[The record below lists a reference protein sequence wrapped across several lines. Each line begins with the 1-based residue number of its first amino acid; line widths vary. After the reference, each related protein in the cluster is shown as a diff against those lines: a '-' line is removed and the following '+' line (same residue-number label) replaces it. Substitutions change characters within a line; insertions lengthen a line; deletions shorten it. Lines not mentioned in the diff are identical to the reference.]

1 MARTKAGTTKKT
13 KAASTK
19 PIWTAVEVRTLA
31 PKLPIKYEGLTK
43 EEAAYLNALR
53 KLNRAPMLDNAVRV
67 AATFWTQ
74 GNFTI
79 VRLLTW
85 TNDKRL
91 KPEELVGVAKCN
103 PRDDEYDWTR
113 AVKIALARAARG
125 EAQVEAA

>member
-1 MARTKAGTTKKT
+1 MARTKAGTGKSKKAKT
-13 KAASTK
+13 S
-19 PIWTAVEVRTLA
+19 AVAPAPTERMRTSA
-31 PKLPIKYEGLTK
+31 PKYEGLTK

-53 KLNRAPMLDNAVRV
+53 KLNRAPMLDNAARV